1 MIRLFLL
8 LSLSVTAFAQAP
20 APDPANPMFLVT
32 VRGTGYK
39 LVI

>member
-1 MIRLFLL
+1 MKIE
-8 LSLSVTAFAQAP
+8 
-20 APDPANPMFLVT
+20 PDPANPIFLVT